1 MLGSHSYT
9 SDQDE
14 FDIEMG
20 SPPAESLELSDTTL
34 PALASTATSG
44 IQKHLATLDFATM
57 HSQRA
62 KPADLTGTIR
72 RLSDLPDASGGFCD
86 IYKGEWSQGDRH
98 VIVAMKMV
106 RFI

>member
-1 MLGSHSYT
+1 MLGS
-9 SDQDE
+9 Q

-20 SPPAESLELSDTTL
+20 SPPAESLGSSDTT
-34 PALASTATSG
+34 AST
-44 IQKHLATLDFATM
+44 ATLDFAMM
-57 HSQRA
+57 HSQQA
-62 KPADLTGTIR
+62 KPADLTGRIR

-106 RFI
+106 KVYLTSDSSAIRKVK